1 MKVFVKACKKFFK
14 WMNTIAEAALFI
26 MMMLTVMDVIMRRF
40 FGSPVVG
47 IYDLVTMMGAVV
59 VGFSLSQTSWDK
71 GHVMVDFMI
80 ENRSK
85 AVKNGFI
92 VATRIVGIV
101 LFALVSLNLV
111 RKGIHFYGSGETSMT
126 LRVPMYPVTF
136 VLAFCF
142 FVQCFSLITDI
153 FRISDSGETT

>member
-1 MKVFVKACKKFFK
+1 MKAFVAACKRFFK

-26 MMMLTVMDVIMRRF
+26 MMMLTVIDVILRRF

-47 IYDLVTMMGAVV
+47 VYDLVTMMGAIV
-59 VGFSLSQTSWDK
+59 VGFSLSQTSWDR
-71 GHVMVDFMI
+71 GHVYVDFLL

-85 AVKNGFI
+85 SVQNIFLI
-92 VATRIVGIV
+92 VTRIVGIII
-101 LFALVSLNLV
+101 FALVSYNLA
-111 RKGIHFYGSGETSMT
+111 RKGINFYGSHETSMT

-142 FVQCFSLITDI
+142 LVQCFSLITDI
-153 FRISDSGETT
+153 FRIFDSGETT